1 MVQSQLKNWTRRL
14 EATARKQK
22 FGAALHLA
30 EMETLTMTPG
40 LATQASQLW
49 GAVIGTIQH
58 SEALMQEAEGYEMAH
73 PEFNENGAWLMAMLT
88 RRLPERHEDSD
99 AAADAR
105 EKLRMP
111 CNTKLPSPTS
121 AKGQK
126 VILHSR

>member
-1 MVQSQLKNWTRRL
+1 MSNTQDEDHDRRDAPYPTEAVVQSQLKNWTRRL

-30 EMETLTMTPG
+30 TMEPLTMTPG

-88 RRLPERHEDSD
+88 RRLPACFAE
-99 AAADAR
+99 
-105 EKLRMP
+105 
-111 CNTKLPSPTS
+111 LPVTVASCC
-121 AKGQK
+121 
-126 VILHSR
+126 